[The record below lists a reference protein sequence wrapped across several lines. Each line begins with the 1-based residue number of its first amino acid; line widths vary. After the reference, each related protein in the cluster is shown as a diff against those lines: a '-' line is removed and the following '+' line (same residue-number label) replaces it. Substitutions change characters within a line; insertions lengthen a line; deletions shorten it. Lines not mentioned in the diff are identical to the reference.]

1 MFRVYEVSIT
11 FNQKHFSQMWID
23 PHYEEKHNESI
34 TGGLILELLKLIGQ
48 DLIPVKVDTS
58 AFSFYETDINIWEN
72 TTV

>member
-1 MFRVYEVSIT
+1 
-11 FNQKHFSQMWID
+11 MWID